1 MKNRSYIKNVLA
13 ITLIVIGSAIILY
26 PNLRDFYYDIK
37 QQEIKNN
44 YIKSMSAIRAIDGD
58 TNQDIDSIKENI
70 IEEDESLEDQ
80 TVQQSENK
88 KMLELDKKWPVEATL
103 IIEKID
109 LLMPILK
116 GATKE
121 HLNVSIASINNTG
134 KPWEGNNYAIA
145 GHRSRK
151 YGRHFNRLNELEID
165 DEISVVDTKNNEFI
179 YRVFSKE
186 IVSENEISVL
196 ENRNKSEITLIT
208 CDPINVKNPPTRLVV
223 KAIQIN

>member
-1 MKNRSYIKNVLA
+1 MKNRLSIKNVLA
-13 ITLIVIGSAIILY
+13 ITLIVIGSGIILY
-26 PNLRDFYYDIK
+26 PNLHNFYYDIK

-44 YIKSMSAIRAIDGD
+44 YIKSMSAIRAIDDD
-58 TNQDIDSIKENI
+58 TNQDIDNIKDNI

-80 TVQQSENK
+80 MVHQSENK
-88 KMLELDKKWPVEATL
+88 KMLELDKQWPVEATL

-121 HLNVSIASINNTG
+121 HLNVSISSINNTG
-134 KPWEGNNYAIA
+134 KPWEGNNYVIA

-165 DEISVVDTKNNEFI
+165 DEISVMDTKNNEFI

-186 IVSENEISVL
+186 IVDDNEISVL
-196 ENRNKSEITLIT
+196 ENSNKSELTLIT